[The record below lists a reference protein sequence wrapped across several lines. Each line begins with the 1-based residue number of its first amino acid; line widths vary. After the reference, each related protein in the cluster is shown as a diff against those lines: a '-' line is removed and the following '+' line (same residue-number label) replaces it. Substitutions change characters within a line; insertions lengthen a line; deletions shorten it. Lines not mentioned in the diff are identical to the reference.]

1 MEIKSSSK
9 LFDVLKE
16 YPFLEERISN
26 VAPPFKNLRNPVL
39 RRTVGQLATIERVAQ
54 IGRLD
59 VTQFVNTLRRAVGQL
74 ELKQAAPK
82 PTAVPAHAV
91 GDPVWTLGE
100 PLHLVN
106 GTELLNRGE
115 VPVQHVNQLID
126 SSESEGFILLVTDF
140 EPSPIIEAMRKQ
152 GRQVHH
158 KLHPSETGQH
168 LTYIRVVRG

>member
-1 MEIKSSSK
+1 MEIKSNSK

-54 IGRLD
+54 IGHLD
-59 VTQFVNTLRRAVGQL
+59 VTQFVNTLRRAVGQP
-74 ELKQAAPK
+74 ELAQVAPK
-82 PTAVPAHAV
+82 ALSAPAHAAD
-91 GDPVWTLGE
+91 DPDWTLGE
-100 PLHLVN
+100 PEFLVN
-106 GTELLNRGE
+106 GSELLSRGE

-126 SSESEGFILLVTDF
+126 SSTVEGFILLVTDF
-140 EPSPIIEAMRKQ
+140 EPSPIIDAMRKQ

-158 KLHPSETGQH
+158 KLHPTEPGEH
-168 LTYIRVVRG
+168 LTYIRLVRA